1 MKNLNGDGKLL
12 QNKMLRLLIKQRNM
26 GFVALF
32 LQKHKY
38 VGYFLKTNFPL
49 PHSSISII
57 IDIFDF
63 LSVLLIFF
71 ISINSMMKVDSL

>member
-12 QNKMLRLLIKQRNM
+12 QNKMLRLLIKQRNI

-32 LQKHKY
+32 LQKHKH
-38 VGYFLKTNFPL
+38 VGYFLKANLPL
-49 PHSSISII
+49 PHSFISII

>member
-49 PHSSISII
+49 PHSFISII

-71 ISINSMMKVDSL
+71 VSINSMMKVDSL